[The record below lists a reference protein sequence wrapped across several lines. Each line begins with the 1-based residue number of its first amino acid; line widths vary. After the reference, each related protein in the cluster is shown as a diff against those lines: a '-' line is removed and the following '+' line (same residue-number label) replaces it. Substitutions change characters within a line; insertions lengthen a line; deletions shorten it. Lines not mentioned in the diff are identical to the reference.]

1 MSALTAPGGHMA
13 GSRTLRNFING
24 ASVDAAD
31 GGAFDLVDPAT
42 GSVFASSPRSGAAD
56 VDAAMTAAA
65 TAFESWR
72 EPAPGERGRAPLG
85 HGGPEEGSPE
95 EGVGAGGGNNGQPVE
110 PPLP

>member
-31 GGAFDLVDPAT
+31 GGSLDLVDPAT

-65 TAFESWR
+65 AAFESWR
-72 EPAPGERGRAPLG
+72 GTTPGGRPRAPLRLADAVG
-85 HGGPEEGSPE
+85 ARAEE
-95 EGVGAGGGNNGQPVE
+95 VVDAGGGNTGKPR
-110 PPLP
+110 PLT